1 MVRRSTKKR
10 RLTLQPLETRRVLAA
25 SMGWDGPGLGGADL
39 TYHIANSPDSLTQA
53 ETNAA
58 IETAL
63 AAWASA
69 ADITFTPTSQ
79 AGQRDSIDISF
90 VNIDGVAGTLAQA
103 YFPDDVNPARI
114 AGDIQF
120 DISEAWEVGNSL
132 GNSAFDLVY
141 VAVHEL
147 GHSLGLDHAESAAS
161 VLAPYVTP
169 NQFFT
174 SLSSD
179 DAAAI
184 ASLYSVSGGSEA
196 TPDDDTTVVDD
207 TVDNTVDED
216 TTTDDTNADRGDS
229 DDAPFPRNRWR
240 RGGNWHRFG
249 GRLDAGLVNF
259 NYINPTDVNGDS
271 NTSALDALMIINQL
285 SRTST
290 IDLTEVETAG
300 LGDCNGDG
308 SVTALDALTV
318 INAMSGNSSLNTI
331 TVDTETD
338 TNVVDD
344 TETTD
349 VVEVVNDTADDT
361 TDDTTDETVDDTDD
375 TVTDDTDPVDEV
387 VDNDDEMVDDDMVED
402 TVDDT
407 TDETVD
413 PIDDGGLLDD
423 SDETDTDETD
433 DTDTDDTGTD
443 DGHCDDGRSSHFVG
457 MAFNLGRFGGDAEA
471 LVTRL
476 DANDDASLSED
487 EVSSRLWAKLTELN
501 VDADA
506 DGLVTVTELEAAAD
520 AAKQEAFTARDTDA
534 DGLLTESEV
543 SDRFWSKISAADS
556 DADGGVSL
564 DELDAFLSSNESTEV
579 ESSGR
584 SHGHRGSHHGSSSRD
599 SVFASIGRRGRR

>member
-10 RLTLQPLETRRVLAA
+10 RLTLQLLETRRVLAA
-25 SMGWDGPGLGGADL
+25 SMGWDGPGLGGAEL

-63 AAWASA
+63 AAWSSA

-79 AGQRDSIDISF
+79 SGLRDSIDISF

-132 GNSAFDLVY
+132 GSSAFDLVY

-147 GHSLGLDHAESAAS
+147 GHSLGLDHAMTAAS
-161 VLAPYVTP
+161 VLTPYVTP

-174 SLSSD
+174 SLSNV

-184 ASLYSVSGGSEA
+184 ASLYAVSDGTETTS
-196 TPDDDTTVVDD
+196 DDDITAVDD
-207 TVDNTVDED
+207 TVDQD
-216 TTTDDTNADRGDS
+216 TTTDNTDNTNTNTDPGDS
-229 DDAPFPRNRWR
+229 DDVPFPRNRWR

-249 GRLDAGLVNF
+249 GRLDAELVDF

-285 SRTST
+285 SRSST
-290 IDLTEVETAG
+290 IDLTEIETPG
-300 LGDCNGDG
+300 LGDVNGDG

-318 INAMSGNSSLNTI
+318 INAMSGNASLTTI
-331 TVDTETD
+331 TVDTDTEADTDTVDETD
-338 TNVVDD
+338 
-344 TETTD
+344 TTD
-349 VVEVVNDTADDT
+349 VV
-361 TDDTTDETVDDTDD
+361 DDTTDETVDEIDD
-375 TVTDDTDPVDEV
+375 TVTEDTGTVDEV
-387 VDNDDEMVDDDMVED
+387 VDTTDETTGETD
-402 TVDDT
+402 DDT

-413 PIDDGGLLDD
+413 PIDDGGVLEE
-423 SDETDTDETD
+423 SD
-433 DTDTDDTGTD
+433 DTDTDAEGTD
-443 DGHCDDGRSSHFVG
+443 DSHCGDERSSHFVG

-476 DANDDASLSED
+476 DTNDDASLSED
-487 EVSSRLWAKLTELN
+487 EVSRRLWAKLTELN

-506 DGLVTVTELEAAAD
+506 DGLVTVAELDAAVAAA
-520 AAKQEAFTARDTDA
+520 KLEAFTAQDADA

-543 SDRFWSKISAADS
+543 SDRFWSKVSAADV
-556 DADGGVSL
+556 DADGGVSFE
-564 DELDAFLSSNESTEV
+564 ELDTFLTENQSTEV
-579 ESSGR
+579 GASGR
-584 SHGHRGSHHGSSSRD
+584 SHGRHPSHHDLSPRE